1 MKQQVALMALAT
13 ASTHKEPLVVLV
25 VAVEVEVVEMMEV
38 NAVMEGLMYPH
49 MLQLGRPLMML
60 RPPRAS

>member
-13 ASTHKEPLVVLV
+13 ASTHKELLVVLV
-25 VAVEVEVVEMMEV
+25 VAVEVVEMMEV
-38 NAVMEGLMYPH
+38 KAVMEGLMYPH

-60 RPPRAS
+60 RPPRVS